1 MSKCRDND
9 DKEGKMMK
17 DSDVHQEEQ
26 VSIEGNASSSTPLEE
41 NATQIEGS
49 VDKMTEKPSGERN
62 VDLPFHK
69 LTTHDDDDTISQS
82 KSGRFS
88 REFSE
93 PVYRHFLIEFVKRK
107 EATSGTRS
115 GQNDQLGGAENDD
128 DRGDYWGDR
137 TSSGKDAGSSPHC
150 GSPGKGR
157 TRSYWTRNNQ
167 PGGQKRA
174 IKALEEFLQA
184 TVNDWEAMV
193 LISQLLNSKK

>member
-49 VDKMTEKPSGERN
+49 ADKMTEKPSGERN

-82 KSGRFS
+82 KSG
-88 REFSE
+88 EG
-93 PVYRHFLIEFVKRK
+93 K
-107 EATSGTRS
+107 EATSGTSS

-157 TRSYWTRNNQ
+157 TRSYWTRNSQ

>member
-17 DSDVHQEEQ
+17 DSDAHQEEQ
-26 VSIEGNASSSTPLEE
+26 VSTEGNASSSTPLEE

-49 VDKMTEKPSGERN
+49 ADKMTEKPSGERN

-82 KSGRFS
+82 KSGGGN
-88 REFSE
+88 
-93 PVYRHFLIEFVKRK
+93 FLIECVKRE
-107 EATSGTRS
+107 EATSGTSS

-137 TSSGKDAGSSPHC
+137 ASSGKDAGPSPHC
-150 GSPGKGR
+150 SSPGKGR

-174 IKALEEFLQA
+174 IKALKEFLQA
-184 TVNDWEAMV
+184 TVSDWE
-193 LISQLLNSKK
+193 